1 MNFNCA
7 SDTCSLVAAMSVRT
21 SHWYH
26 AGCGMKMKLIML
38 GFSSKGG
45 DAPTGMHFLHWMSAC
60 FRDVWVCEKCICI
73 LCKGLGSRDL
83 DERALLCLEDRR
95 DVYQTR

>member
-7 SDTCSLVAAMSVRT
+7 SDTHSLVAVMSVHT

-26 AGCGMKMKLIML
+26 AGCGMQMKLVRL
-38 GFSSKGG
+38 GSDPKEAMQLQG
-45 DAPTGMHFLHWMSAC
+45 
-60 FRDVWVCEKCICI
+60 CIFCI
-73 LCKGLGSRDL
+73 GCRHASEMFGFVKLCKGLGSRDL

-95 DVYQTR
+95 GVCQTR